1 MRFLIKEILKII
13 YNYKMIIK
21 INLYNN
27 KVEVIRELEEGWLSE
42 VRSEIGNVYDYEEY
56 LIIDMR
62 EEG

>member
-1 MRFLIKEILKII
+1 
-13 YNYKMIIK
+13 MIIK

-42 VRSEIGNVYDYEEY
+42 VKSEIGNVYDYEEC
-56 LIIDMR
+56 LVVDMR